1 MPIFQYEC
9 PACGNE
15 TEILVMPGEICGD
28 VLCPCHC
35 YMRRLPASANFTI
48 KGYSEANGYARKDN
62 NE

>member
-9 PACGNE
+9 PSCGH
-15 TEILVMPGEICGD
+15 TEEQLDSRPSRYHRCNCGEY
-28 VLCPCHC
+28 LR
-35 YMRRLPASANFTI
+35 MLPACANFKI